1 MAEYR
6 RAFPRL
12 PPGTIKEKEK
22 IMGKINEAAE
32 REARIAALPESE
44 RAEIRAIQERA
55 AKALAG
61 QQDKT
66 RYGKGLKE
74 PRPDVTDTGSRI
86 GDPEYAAK
94 RRADG
99 IDGAYERGTVK
110 IKIRGADGKMPR
122 KATEVPATLANLR
135 VALEQARKGAP
146 KKPESIKAKAELC
159 ASLLR
164 RIRAA
169 EAGTEALAAPKAGAA
184 IGQRDHGM
192 IDGIALVKGRDM
204 TNVKPVGRGKNDQPR
219 NGTMAGNLGA
229 ERNDRIAVHGP
240 VDRSKHD
247 PGTGDACTVKECKR
261 THVKGQLHGTK
272 LCADSMCDH
281 VAGGRFAP
289 EGDRART
296 YRQLNVEL
304 SRAGRAR
311 YFKVV
316 ASNRRKAG
324 RAAERGRKVN
334 PVTERPYSEP
344 HRYGELAGAARVTG
358 ERGDV
363 TRASEA
369 EMIMRM
375 RPHA

>member
-1 MAEYR
+1 
-6 RAFPRL
+6 
-12 PPGTIKEKEK
+12 
-22 IMGKINEAAE
+22 MGKINEAAE

-44 RAEIRAIQERA
+44 QAEIRAIQERA

-61 QQDKT
+61 QGDKA

-74 PRPDVTDTGSRI
+74 PRPDVTDTGWRI

-110 IKIRGADGKMPR
+110 IKVRGADGKMPR
-122 KATEVPATLANLR
+122 QATEVPATLANLR

-169 EAGTEALAAPKAGAA
+169 EKGTGALAAPKAGAA

-192 IDGIALVKGRDM
+192 LDGIALVQGRDM
-204 TNVKPVGRGKNDQPR
+204 TNVKPAPEGR

-229 ERNDRIAVHGP
+229 ERNDRVAVHGP

-247 PGTGDACTVKECKR
+247 PGTGDACTVKKCKR
-261 THVKGQLHGTK
+261 THVKGRLHGK
-272 LCADSMCDH
+272 ALCADNMCEH
-281 VAGGRFAP
+281 VVGGRFAP
-289 EGDRART
+289 EGERART
-296 YRQLNVEL
+296 YRQLNTEV

-316 ASNRRKAG
+316 ASNKRKAE
-324 RAAERGRKVN
+324 RAAAYGKRVDAATYRF
-334 PVTERPYSEP
+334 
-344 HRYGELAGAARVTG
+344 GELAGAVRVTG

-369 EMIMRM
+369 EMVMRM